1 MTSGAAGQAG
11 LEVGGA
17 RVVWDLERLRAVGPG
32 GEAAWRIETE
42 PDWSAVEALRL
53 LWASFEDGSGLA
65 VAALRPTGA
74 AGHDAEAV
82 AGFLVD
88 PEGEPRPLQ
97 EVLIS
102 TEHGPDGAPRRLGL
116 ELYEEEGAIPLRV
129 AADGEREVS
138 VRIDGRAGKGRYE
151 VLTGP
156 DTSR

>member
-1 MTSGAAGQAG
+1 MTSGAAAHAG

-32 GEAAWRIETE
+32 DEAAWRIETE
-42 PDWSAVEALRL
+42 PDWSTVEALRL